1 MALLS
6 FSKFD
11 QNVHSFFEKSLLDG
25 ILFQNK
31 SQYRPSLGF
40 SFILWSFLQLQ
51 RDRRQFSSQFLSNVD
66 DFGGSL
72 RFFLV
77 LFSFKCQQLLALLL
91 SFLGSELNLKMD
103 FVKPVE
109 VVNLNQGKW
118 NVAKF
123 FVSFMI
129 NLIIIAF

>member
-1 MALLS
+1 MIKTFIA
-6 FSKFD
+6 
-11 QNVHSFFEKSLLDG
+11 FFEKSLLDG